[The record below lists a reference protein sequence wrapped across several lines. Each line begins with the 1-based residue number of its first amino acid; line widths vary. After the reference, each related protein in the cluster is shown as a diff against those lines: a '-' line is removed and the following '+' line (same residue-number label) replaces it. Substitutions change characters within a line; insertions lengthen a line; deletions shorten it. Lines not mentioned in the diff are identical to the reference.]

1 MTTTK
6 NQKNS
11 FSRDVTFIKS
21 VHLIDAFV
29 ERYNERNGHDSVLD
43 ADRLIE
49 SIDSHLRLPPIF
61 EHPRLVQIN
70 KMGTNSTRRVFIF
83 PESEQLLLK
92 YLNYAIGELDLQ
104 LNPHCYSFQRGQRI
118 FDAIKKLKCQNL
130 TNYACIKVDIAD
142 YFNSIPTRE
151 LTSWLPAG
159 IIEHSYLTGVIKYLL
174 AREEV
179 WIDHTLKP
187 WPKRGVMAGMPLA
200 PTLSNLY
207 LDSFDREMASN
218 YPAYARYSDDM
229 VLFCPAQDVSQASKH
244 IVSALAQRGLIIN
257 EAKSKLYLPGCGFEF
272 LGLKVKGEEVD
283 LSAATITKIKAKI
296 KRQAR
301 SLYRWQ
307 QRNDVPL
314 EKTLMV
320 MNRKFNRKFFG
331 VGAKETEFTWAR
343 YFFSL
348 LTTDKGLKTVDCY
361 YQETMRYLATGRYS
375 RVNYKKVP
383 YGMLKKTGYLP
394 LVSAFYRR
402 YDNIN
407 QFDYKD

>member
-11 FSRDVTFIKS
+11 FSKDVAFLKS

-29 ERYNERNGHDSVLD
+29 ERYNERNKHNSALNAGHLNEV
-43 ADRLIE
+43 
-49 SIDSHLRLPPIF
+49 IDFHLRFSPVF
-61 EHPRLVQIN
+61 EHPRLVQVN

-104 LNPHCYSFQRGQRI
+104 LSPHCYSFQRGKRI
-118 FDAIKKLKCQNL
+118 FDAIKKLKCQDL

-142 YFNSIPTRE
+142 YFNSIPIRE
-151 LTSWLPAG
+151 LTSWLPV
-159 IIEHSYLTGVIKYLL
+159 SLTKYPYLTGVIEYLL

-179 WIDHTLKP
+179 WIDDTLRP
-187 WPKRGVMAGMPLA
+187 WPQRGVMAGMPLA

-207 LDSFDREMASN
+207 LDSFDREMASI

-229 VLFCPAQDVSQASKH
+229 VLFCLEQEADQASKYTA
-244 IVSALAQRGLIIN
+244 SALAQRGLKIN

-272 LGLKVKGEEVD
+272 LGLKIKGEEVD

-331 VGAKETEFTWAR
+331 VGAKATEFTWAR

-383 YGMLKKTGYLP
+383 YGMLKKTGYHP

-402 YDNIN
+402 HDNPN
-407 QFDYKD
+407 HFDFE